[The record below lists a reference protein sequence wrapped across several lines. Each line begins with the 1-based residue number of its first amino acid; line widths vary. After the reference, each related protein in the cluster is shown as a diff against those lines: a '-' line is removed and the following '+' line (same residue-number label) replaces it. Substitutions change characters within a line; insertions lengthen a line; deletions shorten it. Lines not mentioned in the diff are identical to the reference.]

1 MTGTLDPAFQPASL
15 FWSTDQYFLMVKEN
29 NKQKLL
35 PGSWGGGK
43 SPYGTDINLIKPAT
57 GRKSHTSSQGRKKLR
72 SELNLA
78 IGQVK
83 TKLKLSQMTTSEI

>member
-29 NKQKLL
+29 NKL
-35 PGSWGGGK
+35 GGGGE
-43 SPYGTDINLIKPAT
+43 SPYGTDTNLIKPAT

-83 TKLKLSQMTTSEI
+83 TKSKLSQMTTSEI